1 MSVFDKI
8 QNYSANRP
16 SQTKSTDT
24 NKVQDQSTSIFN
36 VSTPEGYFL
45 NKLHQLGYKMYD
57 EVYRDANGNTLSTTE
72 YSNLGDS
79 DKGAYTR
86 EVNYTELHNMLTTDG
101 DQLVLAN
108 AGAGKA
114 LYNNELV
121 MTPNGLVKI
130 KDLKVGD
137 MIYGTDLKTYK
148 VKGVYPQGKKQVVGI
163 SVISNNKKHGR
174 SIKCCKDHLWAIEVD
189 GNVEVRT
196 SSDIINMSPT
206 SKNPIKLVNTGTF
219 DSSLLD
225 SIERFSLFFR
235 LVKKTY
241 KTRLVVKSEDRSK
254 VTYYFGYSRCYDGD
268 FDDIEKMMRNSAER
282 SATQSIYENFF
293 NKDGELDT
301 PIGVVKMC
309 RNECLYLPNSYY
321 TRDELSDIR
330 EEDPDSK
337 RKMQLQYDFSVEV
350 PYSIYKWYLS
360 NKGYI
365 KVSKPLYEQY
375 KTIWED
381 IESLTA
387 FLDKDFEYY
396 NIVEAKAMKL
406 HREMTCIEVDSPN
419 HLFLLKGLVPTH
431 NTTALIFKIMHD
443 IITGEVTKLV
453 SIPSGESVRTVDSIW
468 VSTFLKSGAEE
479 LQTRLASWQRGLGYT
494 VTAGS
499 VVFSTLHAEFKRALN
514 AMGASTPIGTASDLD
529 KCLKRAVDG
538 LGITREGDS
547 LKNEDYN
554 IIASII
560 VYYRGRLDNQKYY
573 HPSVSDYGL
582 TPVIL
587 DRLVQD
593 FARERQIAGIMDF
606 EDLQELLYQF
616 LYVKPN
622 KAVQDFIANRYKYIY
637 LDEFQDTSQ
646 MQYAILKFYA
656 RGRLWMN
663 KGVAD
668 AEAEQSQLFTG
679 DETKGKI
686 IVVGDTDQCIYTW
699 RGSDNN
705 VMDKFFDADF
715 RPVHSSLSYNYRC
728 PSNILNAVVPSIRR
742 NKSHEMREYRSSKE
756 GGISRGYHFT
766 SYKAMLNQLNK
777 DIDIEMNEGN
787 SLAILCRTNYDGVI
801 PAFVLA
807 SENKYKFSISSKT
820 MTLDSPLSRKIIAV
834 SSIFTEKH
842 TQAVK
847 NTLSLFV
854 PRYTQWKMKGLMDVL
869 KNNNKSIWQIPNEDI
884 EYSCPDLIDMI
895 KRLKSIIFENGQRVQ
910 SKELDALKYVYA
922 WLSVEVYGGDSLYCE
937 SARAC
942 IDALLY
948 VLDNN
953 DFTSVYEFVDY
964 ITDINERLHARI
976 GLKNV
981 DICIATV
988 HEFKGKE
995 RDSVIV
1001 WNDSEGIFPS
1011 DKLDL
1016 HNEEEVE
1023 GERRVHYVACTR
1035 AKKKNTIYA
1044 IQGRE
1049 GMFAK
1054 ELDIEFI
1061 NPQKVGGTL
1070 NSDGSDTDPELTE
1083 EEQALLDLI
1092 SEADKE

>member
-16 SQTKSTDT
+16 SQAKSADT

-45 NKLHQLGYKMYD
+45 NKIHQLGYKMYD
-57 EVYRDANGNTLSTTE
+57 EVYRDANGNTLSATE
-72 YSNLGDS
+72 YSNLEDS
-79 DKGAYTR
+79 DKSAYTR
-86 EVNYTELHNMLTTDG
+86 EVNYTEFHNMLTTHG

-114 LYNNELV
+114 LDNNELV
-121 MTPNGLVKI
+121 MTPNGVVKI
-130 KDLKVGD
+130 GDLKVGD
-137 MIYGTDLKTYK
+137 VIYGTDREPYK
-148 VKGVYPQGKKQVVGI
+148 VKGVFPQGKKQVVEMI
-163 SVISNNKKHGR
+163 FSSSNREYGR
-174 SIKCCKDHLWAIEVD
+174 KIKCCKDHLWAIEVD
-189 GNVEVRT
+189 GETEVRST
-196 SSDIINMSPT
+196 ADIIAMKPS
-206 SKNPIKLVNTGTF
+206 SKNPIKVVNTSIF
-219 DSSLLD
+219 DSSKLD
-225 SIERFSLFFR
+225 SIERFALFFR
-235 LVKKTY
+235 VVKKLF
-241 KTRLVVKSEDRSK
+241 KTRLVDKSAGNSR
-254 VTYYFGYSRCYDGD
+254 VTYYFGYVPDYHDPNVD
-268 FDDIEKMMRNSAER
+268 LILKLY
-282 SATQSIYENFF
+282 QNFF
-293 NKDGELDT
+293 DGEGRVITRL
-301 PIGVVKMC
+301 GSVKMDINDYDPMIMC
-309 RNECLYLPNSYY
+309 DYPSY
-321 TRDELSDIR
+321 ELAEIRKSD
-330 EEDPDSK
+330 PKAK
-337 RKMQLQYDFSVEV
+337 RKLQLRYAFAIEV
-350 PYSIYKWYLS
+350 PYSLYEEYLA

-365 KVSKPLYEQY
+365 KVAKPLYDKY
-375 KTIWED
+375 KGVWED
-381 IESLTA
+381 NQLLTL
-387 FLDKDFEYY
+387 FLDTELKYY
-396 NIVEAKAMKL
+396 NIVEAKARRTYK
-406 HREMTCIEVDSPN
+406 EMTCIEVDSPN
-419 HLFLLKGLVPTH
+419 HLFLLAGLIPTH

-468 VSTFLKSGAEE
+468 VSTFLKSGTEE

-494 VTAGS
+494 VTAES

-529 KCLKRAVDG
+529 KCLKRAVDR
-538 LGITREGDS
+538 LGITREGDT

-573 HPSVSDYGL
+573 HPSVRDYGL

-593 FARERQIAGIMDF
+593 YARERQLAGIMDF

-679 DETKGKI
+679 EESKGKI

-728 PSNILNAVVPSIRR
+728 PSNILNAVVPSIIR
-742 NKSHEMREYRSSKE
+742 NKSHENREYRSSKE

-807 SENKYKFSISSKT
+807 SENKYNFSISSKT

-895 KRLKSIIFENGQRVQ
+895 KRLKSIIFENGKRVQ

-1054 ELDIEFI
+1054 ELDIEFT
-1061 NPQKVGGTL
+1061 NPQKLGGTL
-1070 NSDGSDTDPELTE
+1070 KSDESDTNPEITE

-1092 SEADKE
+1092 SEAEE